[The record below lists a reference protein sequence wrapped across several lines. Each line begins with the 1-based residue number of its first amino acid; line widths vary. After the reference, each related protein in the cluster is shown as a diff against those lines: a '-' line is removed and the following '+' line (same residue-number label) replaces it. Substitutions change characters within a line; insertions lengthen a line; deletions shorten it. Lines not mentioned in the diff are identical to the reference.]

1 MLITEN
7 YNLGVVTML
16 IMILVITK
24 HLNNY
29 LEIFITKKLQ

>member
-29 LEIFITKKLQ
+29 LEIFITNEIQ